1 MIPVSFNAFY
11 SITNPELN
19 QLTPYSSNSI
29 IKSLFV
35 SCHKE
40 FPPHIIT
47 DTLDNM
53 LEIFYPNDE
62 QMYINLDNNNIIYI
76 NSTHQCLT
84 KTQNFVATFY
94 LRYNYSNLYN
104 HSSNYSIFGNVLFL
118 SKLNPITKID
128 DGQFYSVPYQT
139 VQNIL
144 EVYDIYTKC

>member
-1 MIPVSFNAFY
+1 MIPVSLNVFHP
-11 SITNPELN
+11 ITNPELY
-19 QLTPYSSNSI
+19 QLTPDSSNNI
-29 IKSLFV
+29 VKGLLV
-35 SCHKE
+35 SYHKD
-40 FPPHIIT
+40 FSPQIIT
-47 DTLDNM
+47 DTVDNM
-53 LEIFYPNDE
+53 LDIFFPDDQ